1 MLIEAP
7 YRVGD
12 TVTFKLNSGEE
23 IVGKLTE
30 ETDQGFKI
38 KTPLTL
44 VMNGQGLG
52 LQQFL
57 FTGDPD
63 KGYLFKKESIMVI
76 TKTIKQFAELYQQQ
90 TSSII
95 TAPPNLKVK

>member
-7 YRVGD
+7 YKQHDV
-12 TVTFKLNSGEE
+12 VTIKLKTGEE
-23 IVGKLTE
+23 LIAKLTE
-30 ETDQGFKI
+30 ETSDYVNV

-44 VMNGQGLG
+44 VMSPKGLA

-63 KGYLFKKESIMVI
+63 KGYKFPKDSIILI
-76 TKTIKQFAELYQQQ
+76 TKTIKQFADTYSTQ
-90 TSSII
+90 TSGIV
-95 TAPPNLKVK
+95 TAPPNLQVK